1 MVYGVSFF
9 VGLIYVSLVS
19 LIAVFLFQVWS
30 FIKDIKEN
38 NI

>member
-1 MVYGVSFF
+1 MLYSMSFF
-9 VGLIYVSLVS
+9 NGMIYVSLVS

-30 FIKDIKEN
+30 FVKDIKED